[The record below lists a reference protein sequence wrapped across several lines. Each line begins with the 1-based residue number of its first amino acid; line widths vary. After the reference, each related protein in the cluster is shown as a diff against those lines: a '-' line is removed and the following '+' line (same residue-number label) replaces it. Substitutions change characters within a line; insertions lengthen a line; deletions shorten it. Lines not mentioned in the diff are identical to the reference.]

1 MRTLIVGAAG
11 FLGHNAL
18 LRFPREWET
27 AALYRPDDGAFAA
40 FLNRIGLTHVRAQ
53 ACDLAD
59 SAQVGAAARALG
71 AEWDQCLFLAA
82 NTSIPYSIER
92 PDVDL
97 VANTM
102 TLLNVLAHMRIGHL
116 VFLSSGAVYLGREG
130 LVGPDT
136 PLAPELPYAISKLAA
151 EQYVR
156 AGFQHHRNPAR
167 ATIVRFFG
175 AYGPY
180 EPARKL
186 YTRVTR
192 RFAFERH
199 PEYTITGDGANYI
212 DAMYVDDAIDALRAT
227 LDRPPEG
234 VETVDLGVGAGET
247 VNAVVERAARVF
259 GLEARIA
266 HTGESPEYI
275 AFRIDP
281 ERFAARYGVRPR
293 TPLEDGLRSLAAH
306 LAKEDAYARV

>member
-18 LRFPREWET
+18 LRFPCKWET

-40 FLNRIGLTHVRAQ
+40 FLDRNGLGHVRAQ
-53 ACDLAD
+53 SCDLAD
-59 SAQVGAAARALG
+59 AAQVGVAVRALG
-71 AEWDQCLFLAA
+71 DEWDQCLFLAA
-82 NTSIPYSIER
+82 NTSIPFSIER

-97 VANTM
+97 VSNTL

-116 VFLSSGAVYLGREG
+116 VFLSSGAVYLGHVG
-130 LVGPDT
+130 LVGPET
-136 PLAPELPYAISKLAA
+136 QLAPTLPYAISKLAA
-151 EQYVR
+151 EQYIH
-156 AGFQHHRNPAR
+156 AGFQYRRNPAR

-192 RFAFERH
+192 RFAIERSH
-199 PEYTITGDGANYI
+199 EYTITGDGNNYI

-227 LDRPPEG
+227 LQQPADG

-247 VNAVVERAARVF
+247 VNSVVERAARVF
-259 GLEARIA
+259 GLEARIT

-306 LAKEDAYARV
+306 LAKEDAYARR